1 MSDALIKSLL
11 KAIQAAPNDIE
22 LRLHVAE
29 VLVDQGRPDE
39 AVEQAAA
46 VLARA
51 PGHDRARTLMAAAL
65 GAPPRPSVPSRPES
79 ANTSDHAPQVAPPGQ
94 TVPVAKPPPHA
105 GFDWSMAEEQVGGA
119 APPMFVDSSPT
130 ASDVG
135 DVERVTLRLSDVGGL
150 VEVKERI
157 EASFLAPLRNPE
169 LRTMFGV
176 SLRGGL
182 LMYGPPGC
190 GKTFLAKAVAG
201 ELEAAFIHVSISDV
215 IDMFMGQSERNI
227 HELFER
233 ARASAP
239 CVLFFDEVDALG
251 RKRSLTRGLT
261 PDRSI
266 NQLLIEL
273 DGVGSSNEGVYVL
286 AATNQPWDVDPAM
299 RRPGRLDRTVL
310 VLPPDLPAREAI
322 FRTHLQ
328 NRPIASV
335 DVGRLAQLT
344 EGYSGADVA
353 HICHAAVEEALMDS
367 VRTGTARFVT
377 MADLERAI
385 SQVRPSIGPWLDMA
399 ENVVLYANTSGEY
412 DDLATY
418 LRRRRR

>member
-1 MSDALIKSLL
+1 MSDALIDSLL
-11 KAIQAAPNDIE
+11 KAIEAAPQDAV

-29 VLVDQGRPDE
+29 VLIQQGRPE
-39 AVEQAAA
+39 QAVEQLAT
-46 VLARA
+46 VLAQS
-51 PGHDRARTLMAAAL
+51 PTNDRARTLMAQAL
-65 GAPPRPSVPSRPES
+65 GAP
-79 ANTSDHAPQVAPPGQ
+79 APPTATGEPTDGGNTATRQ
-94 TVPVAKPPPHA
+94 LSADPAEPDGLPTPDPS
-105 GFDWSMAEEQVGGA
+105 GFDWSMAEEQVGST
-119 APPMFVDSSPT
+119 APPMFVDSSPA

-135 DVERVTLRLSDVGGL
+135 DVERSTLRLSDVGGL

-157 EASFLAPLRNPE
+157 EAAFLAPLRNPE

-201 ELEAAFIHVSISDV
+201 ELDAAFLHVTIADV

-273 DGVGSSNEGVYVL
+273 DGVGSSNDGVYVL

-310 VLPPDLPAREAI
+310 VLPPDQPAREAI

-328 NRPIASV
+328 NKPIAAV
-335 DVGRLAQLT
+335 DVGKLAKRT
-344 EGYSGADVA
+344 DGYSGADIA
-353 HICHAAVEEALMDS
+353 HICHAAVEEALLDS

-412 DDLATY
+412 DDLAKY
-418 LRRRRR
+418 LRRRPRR